1 LVAWT
6 LGIHNPKDHDF
17 GYELNELEKFLL
29 THCITGSGG
38 GSALQEEPAQ
48 AGIF

>member
-6 LGIHNPKDHDF
+6 LGINDPKNHAF
-17 GYELNELEKFLL
+17 GFELNESEEFLL
-29 THCITGSGG
+29 PHCITGSGG

>member
-6 LGIHNPKDHDF
+6 LEINNPKDHAFD
-17 GYELNELEKFLL
+17 YELNELEKFLL
-29 THCITGSGG
+29 PHCITGSGG

-48 AGIF
+48 ARIF